1 MSTLGTFDAFTAARL
16 GIYAAQQGFRVS
28 GNNISNINTEG
39 YTRQRLDQVSFK
51 AGAYDMYRSQLDNHV
66 GSGALV
72 MNINQ
77 IRDPYLDVRYRNVS
91 ADVGYHGAMLAG
103 LQNIAAILDEIGKG
117 EDVSSNEK
125 GDGLLHAQLQDLAK
139 KLRAFAENP
148 TTLNDTLVRNSA
160 QTLCY
165 LFNDYARK
173 LETFYEET
181 KVDFGDQVTEVNEC
195 LKSIRDLNREI
206 RDCEI
211 YGDNALELRD
221 ERNRWIDKLSEY
233 IHIKVQYSEESIG
246 SGQTVEK
253 LSIFLD
259 DDNPD
264 ALVTTDQSMLID
276 GVYGAQLY
284 HRPVKNENFD
294 PDQPISDTNAPYLDK
309 DGKPVVD
316 IKDAA
321 LSPNFDL
328 SISKLQ
334 DVYEKEWTSATSVR
348 ELLNSDAFA
357 VYKASI
363 TTSNW
368 AEDDTFEIS
377 GKEFKVVADGTTPVR
392 ADEITLSDAND
403 KSKMAAFIA
412 KNLNSPDYKVTADG
426 ENLVFTAMRPG
437 EIGKS
442 GPAAAPSLTLI
453 DGGNKL
459 GLTGPNQEQDGKEP
473 PATVP
478 GGPPDTPDQVY
489 SYQLANDGNWYLSTA
504 YVTHT
509 YDVDL
514 DDNDLHGS
522 LQAVRELLTERG
534 EFSTPDDVAIDE
546 NATQKRGIQYYQ
558 LSLDLLAK
566 QFAEQYNKLNQGY
579 MLNQKG
585 NYVDKDGK
593 ELTIAGKPVNR
604 YDGLTPNQKQELI
617 DGGKYVKVDENGDKV
632 PDLDAWLADKDNNAV
647 PMGGV
652 LFSNLNSGDDTTDIR
667 AINISV
673 SQSWSNRDVQLVPK
687 FEVLFNGDVDNSTD
701 NINANHMVNMIEK
714 GLLYNPKDLVP
725 DAVSDK
731 LFEGNF
737 NDMFSNINL
746 VLAKDTRSN
755 NLDTNLY
762 YTQRVEIE
770 YAREGVSGVDL
781 NDEAMNLMQ
790 FQKAYSAACRLMTVV
805 DEALDRLI
813 NNTAM

>member
-51 AGAYDMYRSQLDNHV
+51 AGAYDMYRSQMDNHV

-195 LKSIRDLNREI
+195 LKNIRDLNREI

-221 ERNRWIDKLSEY
+221 ERNRQIDKLSEY

-294 PDQPISDTNAPYLDK
+294 PDHPISDANAPYLDK

-426 ENLVFTAMRPG
+426 ADLVFTAMRPG

-604 YDGLTPNQKQELI
+604 YDGLTPDQKQELI